1 MHESVIAMWD
11 DFCRATGCG
20 FDSEQ
25 SAISSFHFCDNQHD
39 ADECALLVLNGI
51 KRATASSVGELA
63 MQGLAVPSR
72 GETHVV
78 TNFAGIAQC
87 VIETTAVTLICFGDI
102 TAEHA
107 ALEGEGDGSLGHWR
121 ATHTAYF
128 RRVLKNTGIEVDDDL
143 MIAFEEFEVVFPD
156 VATRPSQG
164 PGR

>member
-1 MHESVIAMWD
+1 MHQSVIEMWK
-11 DFCRATGCG
+11 DFCWARSGRDVC
-20 FDSEQ
+20 DV

-39 ADECALLVLNGI
+39 ADECASLVLDGI
-51 KRATASSVGELA
+51 KRATASSVGELT
-63 MQGLAVPSR
+63 MQGLAVPTR
-72 GETHVV
+72 GDAHVV

-87 VIETTAVTLICFGDI
+87 VIETTNVTLIRFGDI
-102 TAEHA
+102 TGEHA
-107 ALEGEGDGSLGHWR
+107 ALEGEGDGSLEYWR

-128 RRVLKNTGIEVDDDL
+128 GRVLKNTGIEVDDGL